1 MEAGEE
7 GSGLRGWSQEAELG
21 PRGGVIKL
29 LQGSGCRELGAELVE
44 GVGGG
49 GDVAVKPVLRQFT
62 PDSSVRWVYR
72 P

>member
-29 LQGSGCRELGAELVE
+29 LQGSGCRELGAELVA
-44 GVGGG
+44 GGRG
-49 GDVAVKPVLRQFT
+49 RRR
-62 PDSSVRWVYR
+62 SSEACLA
-72 P
+72 PIHP